1 MWNFFIV
8 HIKLSVIRIYLSS
21 DSLDYPQI
29 NGKWGN
35 RSKVEKLRYN
45 LRVNAAL
52 NDIQHVVFKAEC
64 IEGVREVRQWI
75 YDRGVIALEIRPA
88 YCSWQC
94 IQPVQIASYTHTHKW
109 TSEQVS
115 EIELDENT
123 GNTWLSGITGLIIS
137 LVTSDR
143 WPHTHHHHHC

>member
-1 MWNFFIV
+1 M
-8 HIKLSVIRIYLSS
+8 IRIYLSS

-64 IEGVREVRQWI
+64 IEGVREVRQ
-75 YDRGVIALEIRPA
+75 
-88 YCSWQC
+88 
-94 IQPVQIASYTHTHKW
+94 
-109 TSEQVS
+109 
-115 EIELDENT
+115 
-123 GNTWLSGITGLIIS
+123 
-137 LVTSDR
+137 
-143 WPHTHHHHHC
+143 